1 MIMLSRT
8 RLMTCGVIAVMSLA
22 VAAPGALGDPPG
34 APSCVGSGSSALA
47 PGQGGTFAAP
57 GARADVSHVVKDAGG
72 PPGQTISSAAHAHGT
87 AAQCFPD
94 GPPTR

>member
-1 MIMLSRT
+1 MMQSRK
-8 RLMTCGVIAVMSLA
+8 RLVTACVLAVAGLA
-22 VAAPGALGDPPG
+22 VAAPAALGDPPG

-72 PPGQTISSAAHAHGT
+72 PPGQTIKTAAQAHGT
-87 AAQCFPD
+87 AAACFPN
-94 GPPTR
+94 GPPS

>member
-1 MIMLSRT
+1 
-8 RLMTCGVIAVMSLA
+8 
-22 VAAPGALGDPPG
+22 
-34 APSCVGSGSSALA
+34 LA

-87 AAQCFPD
+87 AAQCFPND
-94 GPPTR
+94 PPTG